1 VDNAF
6 FQTFVKILGGPVMNI
21 LQKKYTSSY
30 MDLFREFEAIKR
42 NIKPNTAGKVSCT
55 IPYVVLDQICNEH
68 LEEDFPKTLTAS
80 TLSSKLSL
88 IGDKIRFDAE
98 FMKSLYKTTLDN
110 IITHIKDVMQKE
122 SANGV
127 NIFLLVGGFSESPM
141 VQEAVKKAF
150 PSQRVIVPEDSG
162 LSVLKG
168 AVLFGHKPDFISS
181 RISRFTYGV
190 QVTQTFNP
198 EKHSERKRFMLGNVP
213 HCNDLFSSFT
223 KADTSVL
230 AGQKLLEIYK
240 TTTPFQAEMG
250 LRVFVTPF
258 EDPTYI
264 DDDGCSLLGKLDVT
278 VPKPSI
284 DEHQLAVEFY
294 FGNTELSVT
303 AVEIPS
309 MTPCK
314 AVFKLM

>member
-1 VDNAF
+1 
-6 FQTFVKILGGPVMNI
+6 
-21 LQKKYTSSY
+21 
-30 MDLFREFEAIKR
+30 
-42 NIKPNTAGKVSCT
+42 
-55 IPYVVLDQICNEH
+55 
-68 LEEDFPKTLTAS
+68 
-80 TLSSKLSL
+80 
-88 IGDKIRFDAE
+88 
-98 FMKSLYKTTLDN
+98 
-110 IITHIKDVMQKE
+110 
-122 SANGV
+122 
-127 NIFLLVGGFSESPM
+127 
-141 VQEAVKKAF
+141 
-150 PSQRVIVPEDSG
+150 
-162 LSVLKG
+162 
-168 AVLFGHKPDFISS
+168 
-181 RISRFTYGV
+181 V
-190 QVTQTFNP
+190 QVTQPFNP

-250 LRVFVTPF
+250 LRVFVTQSPESSGTITLCDGKAFFTASCTIGDSENPPTSKKVLTPF
-258 EDPTYI
+258 ALSFRIT
-264 DDDGCSLLGKLDVT
+264 SLDVT
-278 VPKPSI
+278 VPNPSI

>member
-1 VDNAF
+1 
-6 FQTFVKILGGPVMNI
+6 
-21 LQKKYTSSY
+21 

-42 NIKPNTAGKVSCT
+42 NIKPNTSGKVNFT
-55 IPYVVLDQICNEH
+55 IPYVVLNQICKEH
-68 LEEDFPKTLTAS
+68 LGEDFPKTLAAS

-88 IGDKIRFDAE
+88 LGDKIRFDAD

-110 IITHIKDVMQKE
+110 IIVHVKDVMRKE

-127 NIFLLVGGFSESPM
+127 NTFLLVGGFSESPM

-181 RISRFTYGV
+181 RIARFTYGV
-190 QVTQTFNP
+190 KVTETFNP
-198 EKHSERKRFMLGNVP
+198 EKHREEKRFMIGNVP
-213 HCNDLFSSFT
+213 HCNDVFSSFM
-223 KADTSVL
+223 KAETSVL
-230 AGQKLLEIYK
+230 AGKKIMEVYG
-240 TTTPFQAEMG
+240 TSTPFQSQMG
-250 LRVFVTPF
+250 LQVFSTPF
-258 EDPTYI
+258 EEPTYI
-264 DDDGCSLLGKLDVT
+264 DDDGCSLLGELDVT
-278 VPKPSI
+278 VPNPSI
-284 DEHQLAVEFY
+284 EEHQLAVEFY

-309 MTPCK
+309 FTPCK

>member
-1 VDNAF
+1 MDNAF

-21 LQKKYTSSY
+21 LKKKYTSSY
-30 MDLFREFEAIKR
+30 MDLCREFEAIKR
-42 NIKPNTAGKVSCT
+42 TIKPNTSDKVNFT
-55 IPYVVLDQICNEH
+55 IPYVVLDQICKEH
-68 LEEDFPKTLTAS
+68 LKEDFPKTLAAS

-88 IGDKIRFDAE
+88 LGDKIRFDAD

-110 IITHIKDVMQKE
+110 IIDLVKDVMRKE

-190 QVTQTFNP
+190 KVAEKYDP
-198 EKHSERKRFMLGNVP
+198 EKHSERKCVMIGNVP
-213 HCNDLFSSFT
+213 RCNDVFSSFMR
-223 KADTSVL
+223 ADTSVL
-230 AGQKLLEIYK
+230 AGQKLLEIYT
-240 TTTPFQAEMG
+240 TTTPFQPKMG
-250 LRVFVTPF
+250 LQVFSTPC

-264 DDDGCSLLGKLDVT
+264 DDDGCFLLGELDVT
-278 VPKPSI
+278 VPNPSV

>member
-1 VDNAF
+1 MDNAF

-42 NIKPNTAGKVSCT
+42 TIKPNTSDKVNFT
-55 IPYVVLDQICNEH
+55 IPYVVLDQICKEH
-68 LEEDFPKTLTAS
+68 LEEDFPKTLAAS

-88 IGDKIRFDAE
+88 LGDKIRFDAD

-110 IITHIKDVMQKE
+110 IINLVKDVMRKE

-127 NIFLLVGGFSESPM
+127 NIFLLVGGFSESSM

-190 QVTQTFNP
+190 KVADKYDP
-198 EKHSERKRFMLGNVP
+198 EKHSERECVMIGNVP
-213 HCNDLFSSFT
+213 RCNNVFSSFMR
-223 KADTSVL
+223 ADTSVL
-230 AGQKLLEIYK
+230 AGQKLLKIYN
-240 TTTPFQAEMG
+240 TSTPFQTEMG
-250 LRVFVTPF
+250 LRVFVTPC

-278 VPKPSI
+278 VPNPSI

>member
-1 VDNAF
+1 
-6 FQTFVKILGGPVMNI
+6 
-21 LQKKYTSSY
+21 

-42 NIKPNTAGKVSCT
+42 NIRSNTSGKVNFT
-55 IPYVVLDQICNEH
+55 IPYVVLNQICNDH
-68 LEEDFPKTLTAS
+68 LQEDFPTTLAAS
-80 TLSSKLSL
+80 TLSKHLCL
-88 IGDKIRFDAE
+88 LGDKIRFDAD

-110 IITHIKDVMQKE
+110 IIIHVKDVMRKE

-127 NIFLLVGGFSESPM
+127 NTFLLVGGFSESPM

-168 AVLFGHKPDFISS
+168 AVLFGHRPDFISS

-190 QVTQTFNP
+190 KVAQTFNP
-198 EKHSERKRFMLGNVP
+198 EKHSESKHFMLGNVP
-213 HCNDLFSSFT
+213 HCNDIFSSFM

-230 AGQKLLEIYK
+230 AGQKVLEIYK
-240 TTTPFQAEMG
+240 TTTPFQPQMG
-250 LRVFVTPF
+250 LRVFATPF

-264 DDDGCSLLGKLDVT
+264 DDDGCSLLGELDVT
-278 VPKPSI
+278 VPNPSR
-284 DEHQLAVEFY
+284 DEHQLAVEFH

-314 AVFKLM
+314 ASFKLM